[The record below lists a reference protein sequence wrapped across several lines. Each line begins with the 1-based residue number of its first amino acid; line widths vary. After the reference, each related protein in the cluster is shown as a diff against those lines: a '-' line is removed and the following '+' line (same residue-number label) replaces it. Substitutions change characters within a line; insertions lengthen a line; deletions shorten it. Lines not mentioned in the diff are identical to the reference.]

1 MNTKVLE
8 KLGKTLK
15 NIRIE
20 KGLTQEALTEKVGIH
35 PTYVGKLESGKN
47 NVSIKMLFKISRAL
61 NTKLY
66 DIFDFDK

>member
-20 KGLTQEALTEKVGIH
+20 KGLTQEALAEKVGIH

-66 DIFDFDK
+66 NIFDFDK